1 MYCTAKKI
9 NKSGSITIPKVFR
22 ARAGMFHGNAV
33 TIWLDEDG
41 SIIIKTKVPCCS
53 FCGSPDE
60 VFDVLGTKV
69 CKPCAQKIYEKVREE
84 HDRP

>member
-22 ARAGMFHGNAV
+22 ARAGMFPGNAV

-69 CKPCAQKIYEKVREE
+69 CKPCAQKIYEKVRKE